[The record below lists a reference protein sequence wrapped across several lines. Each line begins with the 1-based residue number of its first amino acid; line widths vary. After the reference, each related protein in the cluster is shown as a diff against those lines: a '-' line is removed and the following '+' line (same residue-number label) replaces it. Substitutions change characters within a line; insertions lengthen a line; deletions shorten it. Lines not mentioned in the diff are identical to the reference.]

1 MSLEKHKL
9 VVDHQFTQ
17 PPMFGLLEVEK
28 TRKRRWK
35 QTSTPLQTQTMSE
48 GGGVNTQPGRVFL
61 RRVYFVNNERSKY
74 VAAGFYPNRN
84 YEACVEFG
92 GARRTPVVL
101 TSYYLSTFA
110 QRLPKLCENMCN
122 HQPYTCKELLFRLQ
136 TTKSCVAK
144 LIYNK
149 NSVSFKPNEFNYL
162 MATIDLF
169 AKQLA
174 RQSGKKLRN
183 VLRHSGDGGQK
194 PS

>member
-1 MSLEKHKL
+1 MSRPDFIRIAIMRLAWNL
-9 VVDHQFTQ
+9 VGPDGHLWFSLPTTCR
-17 PPMFGLLEVEK
+17 L
-28 TRKRRWK
+28 
-35 QTSTPLQTQTMSE
+35 SHS
-48 GGGVNTQPGRVFL
+48 
-61 RRVYFVNNERSKY
+61 VY
-74 VAAGFYPNRN
+74 RN
-84 YEACVEFG
+84 YVKICVIISHIL
-92 GARRTPVVL
+92 V
-101 TSYYLSTFA
+101 
-110 QRLPKLCENMCN
+110 KN
-122 HQPYTCKELLFRLQ
+122 LFRLQ